1 MKTYV
6 GKEAIPELI
15 AFLHENRA
23 DYITLVS
30 DENEYA
36 ALGQRVEEALRE
48 QEFKVNNIVL
58 RGEEIGAN
66 ERYVVQVLLP
76 ADLEERVY
84 IAVGSGTLT
93 DIVRFVSYRTRSFFI
108 SMPTAPSVDGFAASG
123 SAMNI
128 MDYKQT
134 IQSRPPVAIFADL
147 DTLCNAPRDLIA
159 AGFGDMFGKY
169 TALADWELANLLVD
183 EPYDPEI
190 AARSQAARDRCAQ
203 RAEVVEQDWE
213 QDIQSVMEALIEEGL
228 CMLVTDNSRPASG
241 AEHQFSHFWEM
252 RLLRENRPAIFHGTK
267 VGLASILVAKYYEM
281 IRELSKEQV
290 VERLHKTKK
299 FDPRQEI
306 QKIREGYGDGIADS
320 IIQAQSRHLN
330 MTDQQYE
337 DLKTLIV
344 ERWEDIQTIAKKV
357 PPPSEIQALLNKVGG
372 ATHPESVGLTQ
383 RDVRDV
389 IQYAMYVRKAFTILN
404 VCQMMGLK
412 LVI

>member
-6 GKEAIPELI
+6 GKEAISELI
-15 AFLHENRA
+15 SFLRENRA
-23 DYITLVS
+23 HYITLVS

-36 ALGQRVEEALRE
+36 ALGQRVEEVLRE
-48 QEFKVNNIVL
+48 NEFEVKNIVL

-84 IAVGSGTLT
+84 VAVGSGTLT
-93 DIVRFVSYRTRSFFI
+93 DIVRFVSYRTRSFFV

-123 SAMNI
+123 SSMTI

-169 TALADWELANLLVD
+169 TALADWELASLLVD
-183 EPYDPEI
+183 EPYDPVI
-190 AARSQAARDRCAQ
+190 AARSQAARDLCAK
-203 RAEVVEQDWE
+203 RAQVLEQDWE
-213 QDIQSVMEALIEEGL
+213 DDIRSVMEALIEEGL
-228 CMLVTDNSRPASG
+228 CMLITDNSRPASG

-281 IRELSKEQV
+281 IRDLSKDQA
-290 VERLHKTKK
+290 VERLNKVPKH
-299 FDPRQEI
+299 DPLQEI
-306 QKIREGYGDGIADS
+306 QKIREGYGDEIAES
-320 IIQAQSRHLN
+320 IIQTQSRHLN

-337 DLKTLIV
+337 DLKARII
-344 ERWEDIQTIAKKV
+344 EHWEDIQTIANKV
-357 PPPSEIQALLNKVGG
+357 PPPAEIQSLLTKVDG
-372 ATHPESVGLTQ
+372 ATHPETVGITQ
-383 RDVRDV
+383 RDVRDAL
-389 IQYAMYVRKAFTILN
+389 QYAMYVRSAFTVLN
-404 VCQMMGLK
+404 LCQMMSLK

>member
-1 MKTYV
+1 LKTYV
-6 GKEAIPELI
+6 GKEAISELI
-15 AFLHENRA
+15 GFLRDNRA
-23 DYITLVS
+23 HYITLVS
-30 DENEYA
+30 DENEYT

-48 QEFKVNNIVL
+48 NKFEVKNIIL

-123 SAMNI
+123 SSMTI

-147 DTLCNAPRDLIA
+147 ETLCNAPRDLIA
-159 AGFGDMFGKY
+159 SGFGDMFGKY
-169 TALADWELANLLVD
+169 TALADWELANLLVG

-203 RAEVVEQDWE
+203 RAEVLEQDWE
-213 QDIQSVMEALIEEGL
+213 EDIHVVMDALIEEGI
-228 CMLVTDNSRPASG
+228 CMLVTNNSRPASG

-281 IRELSKEQV
+281 IRALSKEQA
-290 VERLHKTKK
+290 VERLNKTPQY
-299 FDPRQEI
+299 DPQQEI
-306 QKIREGYGDGIADS
+306 QKIHEGYGNEIADS
-320 IIQAQSRHLN
+320 IIQAQSRHLS
-330 MTDQQYE
+330 MTEPQYE
-337 DLKTLIV
+337 DLKARIV
-344 ERWEDIQTIAKKV
+344 EHWEEIQTIARKV
-357 PPPSEIQALLNKVGG
+357 PSPAEIQSLLTKVGG
-372 ATHPESVGLTQ
+372 ATHPEAVGLTQ
-383 RDVRDV
+383 RDVRDA

-404 VCQMMGLK
+404 LCQMMGLK

>member
-6 GKEAIPELI
+6 GKEAISELI
-15 AFLHENRA
+15 SFLHENRA
-23 DYITLVS
+23 HYVTLVS
-30 DENEYA
+30 DEKEYA
-36 ALGQRVEEALRE
+36 ALGQRVEDALRG
-48 QEFKVNNIVL
+48 QEFEVRNIVL

-123 SAMNI
+123 SSMTI

-159 AGFGDMFGKY
+159 AGFGDMFGKF
-169 TALADWELANLLVD
+169 TALADWELASLLVD
-183 EPYDPEI
+183 EPYDPVI
-190 AARSQAARDRCAQ
+190 AVRSQAARDLCAQ
-203 RAEVVEQDWE
+203 RAQVLEQDWE
-213 QDIQSVMEALIEEGL
+213 EDIQSVMQALIEEGL

-281 IRELSKEQV
+281 IRNLSKDQA
-290 VERLHKTKK
+290 VERLNKTQKH
-299 FDPRQEI
+299 DPLQEI

-320 IIQAQSRHLN
+320 IIQTQSRHLN

-337 DLKTLIV
+337 DLKARII
-344 ERWEDIQTIAKKV
+344 EHWEEIQTIAGKV
-357 PPPSEIQALLNKVGG
+357 PAPAEIQSLLTKVGG
-372 ATHPESVGLTQ
+372 ATHPEAVGLTQ
-383 RDVRDV
+383 RDVRDA
-389 IQYAMYVRKAFTILN
+389 IQYAMYVRRAFTVLN
-404 VCQMMGLK
+404 ICQMMGLK

>member
-6 GKEAIPELI
+6 GKEAIANLI
-15 AFLHENRA
+15 EFLQDNRA
-23 DYITLVS
+23 HYITLVS
-30 DENEYA
+30 DEKEYA
-36 ALGQRVEEALRE
+36 ALGQSVEEALQG
-48 QEFKVNNIVL
+48 QEFEVKNIVL
-58 RGEEIGAN
+58 RGEEIGAS
-66 ERYVVQVLLP
+66 ERYIVQILLP

-123 SAMNI
+123 SSMTI

-159 AGFGDMFGKY
+159 SGFGDMFGKY
-169 TALADWELANLLVD
+169 TALADWELANLLMD
-183 EPYDPEI
+183 EPYDSEV
-190 AARSQAARDRCAQ
+190 AARSQAARDLCAQ
-203 RAEVVEQDWE
+203 RAGVLEQDWE
-213 QDIQSVMEALIEEGL
+213 EDIKSVMEALIEEGL
-228 CMLVTDNSRPASG
+228 CMLLTDNSRPASG

-281 IRELSKEQV
+281 IRELSKEQAI
-290 VERLHKTKK
+290 ERLHKTQK
-299 FDPRQEI
+299 FDPQQEI
-306 QKIREGYGDGIADS
+306 QKIHEGYGEGVAES
-320 IIQAQSRHLN
+320 IIQTQSRHLN
-330 MTDQQYE
+330 MTDQEYE
-337 DLKTLIV
+337 DLKTRIID
-344 ERWEDIQTIAKKV
+344 RWEDIQIIANKV
-357 PPPSEIQALLNKVGG
+357 PAPSEIQKLLIQVGG
-372 ATHPESVGLTQ
+372 ATHPETVGLTQ
-383 RDVRDV
+383 RDVRDA

-404 VCQMMGLK
+404 VCQMLGLK

>member
-6 GKEAIPELI
+6 GKEAISELI
-15 AFLHENRA
+15 EFLRDNRA
-23 DYITLVS
+23 HYITLVS

-36 ALGQRVEEALRE
+36 ALGQRVETALCE
-48 QEFKVNNIVL
+48 NEFEVKNIVL

-108 SMPTAPSVDGFAASG
+108 SMPTAPSVDGFAAGG
-123 SAMNI
+123 SSMTI

-147 DTLCNAPRDLIA
+147 ETLCNAPRELIA
-159 AGFGDMFGKY
+159 SGFGDMFGKF
-169 TALADWELANLLVD
+169 TALADWELASLLVD
-183 EPYDPEI
+183 EPYDGEI
-190 AARSQAARDRCAQ
+190 AARSKAALDRCVH
-203 RAEVVEQDWE
+203 RAKVLGQDWE
-213 QDIQSVMEALIEEGL
+213 ADLQAVMEALIEEGI
-228 CMLVTDNSRPASG
+228 CMLLTNNSRPASG
-241 AEHQFSHFWEM
+241 SEHQISHFWEM

-281 IRELSKEQV
+281 IRGLTKEQAA
-290 VERLHKTKK
+290 ERLNKTPRH
-299 FDPRQEI
+299 DPQEEI
-306 QKIREGYGDGIADS
+306 RKIREGYGEEIADS

-330 MTDQQYE
+330 MTDQQYDGLRTRIIE
-337 DLKTLIV
+337 NW
-344 ERWEDIQTIAKKV
+344 ERIQEIARKV
-357 PPPSEIQALLNKVGG
+357 PSPAEIQSLLTKVGG
-372 ATHPESVGLTQ
+372 ATRPEAVGLTQ
-383 RDVRDV
+383 RDVRDA

>member
-6 GKEAIPELI
+6 GKEAISELI
-15 AFLHENRA
+15 EFLRDNRA
-23 DYITLVS
+23 HYITLVS

-36 ALGQRVEEALRE
+36 ALGQRVETALCE
-48 QEFKVNNIVL
+48 NEFEVKNIVL

-108 SMPTAPSVDGFAASG
+108 SMPTAPSVDGFAAGG
-123 SAMNI
+123 SSMTI

-147 DTLCNAPRDLIA
+147 ETLCNAPRELIA
-159 AGFGDMFGKY
+159 SGFGDMFGKF
-169 TALADWELANLLVD
+169 TALADWELASLLVD
-183 EPYDPEI
+183 EPYDGEI
-190 AARSQAARDRCAQ
+190 AARSKAALDRCVH
-203 RAEVVEQDWE
+203 RAKVLGQDWE
-213 QDIQSVMEALIEEGL
+213 ADLQAVMEALIEEGI
-228 CMLVTDNSRPASG
+228 CMLLTNNSRPASG
-241 AEHQFSHFWEM
+241 SEHQFSHFWEM

-281 IRELSKEQV
+281 IRGLTKEQAA
-290 VERLHKTKK
+290 ERLNKTPRH
-299 FDPRQEI
+299 DPQEEI
-306 QKIREGYGDGIADS
+306 RKIREGYGEEIADS

-330 MTDQQYE
+330 MTDQQYDGLRTRIIE
-337 DLKTLIV
+337 NW
-344 ERWEDIQTIAKKV
+344 ERIQEIARKV
-357 PPPSEIQALLNKVGG
+357 PSPAEIQSLLTKVGG
-372 ATHPESVGLTQ
+372 ATRPEAVGLTQ
-383 RDVRDV
+383 RDVRDA

>member
-1 MKTYV
+1 LKTYV
-6 GKEAIPELI
+6 GKEAISELI
-15 AFLHENRA
+15 EFLRDNRA
-23 DYITLVS
+23 HYITLVS

-36 ALGQRVEEALRE
+36 ALGQRVETALCE
-48 QEFKVNNIVL
+48 NEFEVKNIVL

-108 SMPTAPSVDGFAASG
+108 SMPTAPSVDGFAAGG
-123 SAMNI
+123 SSMTI

-147 DTLCNAPRDLIA
+147 ETLCNAPRELIA
-159 AGFGDMFGKY
+159 SGFGDMFGKF
-169 TALADWELANLLVD
+169 TALADWELASLLVD
-183 EPYDPEI
+183 EPYDGEI
-190 AARSQAARDRCAQ
+190 AARSKAALDRCVH
-203 RAEVVEQDWE
+203 RAKVLGQDWE
-213 QDIQSVMEALIEEGL
+213 ADLQAVMEALIEEGI
-228 CMLVTDNSRPASG
+228 CMLLTNNSRPASG
-241 AEHQFSHFWEM
+241 SEHQISHFWEM

-281 IRELSKEQV
+281 IRGLTKEQAA
-290 VERLHKTKK
+290 ERLNKTPRH
-299 FDPRQEI
+299 DPQEEI
-306 QKIREGYGDGIADS
+306 RKIREGYGEEIADS

-330 MTDQQYE
+330 MTDQQYDGLRTRIIE
-337 DLKTLIV
+337 NW
-344 ERWEDIQTIAKKV
+344 ERIQEIARKV
-357 PPPSEIQALLNKVGG
+357 PSPAEIQSLLTKVGG
-372 ATHPESVGLTQ
+372 ATRPEAVGLTQ
-383 RDVRDV
+383 RDVRDA

>member
-6 GKEAIPELI
+6 GKEAISELI

-23 DYITLVS
+23 QYITLVS
-30 DENEYA
+30 DEKEYA
-36 ALGQRVEEALRE
+36 ALGQRVEDALRG
-48 QEFKVNNIVL
+48 QEFEVRNIVL

-123 SAMNI
+123 SSMTI

-169 TALADWELANLLVD
+169 TALADWELASLLVD
-183 EPYDPEI
+183 EPYNPEI
-190 AARSQAARDRCAQ
+190 AARSQAARDLCAQ
-203 RAEVVEQDWE
+203 RAQVLEQDWE
-213 QDIQSVMEALIEEGL
+213 QDIKSVMEALIEEGL

-281 IRELSKEQV
+281 IRNLSKDQA
-290 VERLHKTKK
+290 VERLNKIQKH
-299 FDPRQEI
+299 DPRQEI

-320 IIQAQSRHLN
+320 IIQTQSRHLN

-337 DLKTLIV
+337 DLKARII
-344 ERWEDIQTIAKKV
+344 EHWEEIQTIAGNV
-357 PPPSEIQALLNKVGG
+357 PAPAEIQSLLTKVGG
-372 ATHPESVGLTQ
+372 ATHAEAVGLTQ
-383 RDVRDV
+383 RDVRDA
-389 IQYAMYVRKAFTILN
+389 IQYAMYVRRAFTVLN
-404 VCQMMGLK
+404 ICQMMGLK